1 MHYKRQVFED
11 HGVTDEQSHQ
21 EQVMIADCVENT
33 RGPLFLFFISSN
45 FLDFKCEFIEGVE
58 ANGHAREKST
68 GT

>member
-1 MHYKRQVFED
+1 
-11 HGVTDEQSHQ
+11 
-21 EQVMIADCVENT
+21 MIADCVENA

-58 ANGHAREKST
+58 ADSHAREKST